1 MRFSAKP
8 PHLSLQKPW
17 LPPARPTAQF
27 WLGLAGTNH
36 SPGTHDPLRASP
48 CQHLFCAFSHD
59 FALRKKEKE
68 KKKSF
73 LLGKRGGKKKQQQKK
88 RRIKQPQN
96 PAAGIDGER
105 HPTLLGIP
113 HPVCPPH
120 RAAPKER
127 GVEDPPLSVGLRQ
140 RSPFAFHPLFG
151 VLYGGKGPQH
161 RAGDEEMGQSCASS
175 VRASV

>member
-68 KKKSF
+68 KKKAF
-73 LLGKRGGKKKQQQKK
+73 YWVKGEGKKNNNNKK
-88 RRIKQPQN
+88 KENQ
-96 PAAGIDGER
+96 
-105 HPTLLGIP
+105 T
-113 HPVCPPH
+113 
-120 RAAPKER
+120 APE
-127 GVEDPPLSVGLRQ
+127 P
-140 RSPFAFHPLFG
+140 RSW
-151 VLYGGKGPQH
+151 
-161 RAGDEEMGQSCASS
+161 D
-175 VRASV
+175 

>member
-1 MRFSAKP
+1 MTL
-8 PHLSLQKPW
+8 HL
-17 LPPARPTAQF
+17 
-27 WLGLAGTNH
+27 
-36 SPGTHDPLRASP
+36 
-48 CQHLFCAFSHD
+48 
-59 FALRKKEKE
+59 E
-68 KKKSF
+68 KKK
-73 LLGKRGGKKKQQQKK
+73 RKKKKAFYWVKGEEKKNNNKKK